1 MTYMPNT
8 IFSCQTTL
16 KKDKF
21 LELGLK
27 NANLATLALSCHTR
41 NRFMLTNLACPIG
54 RLRGGMGIY
63 YGTEITPQT
72 NWESWHRRLKRCF

>member
-16 KKDKF
+16 KKATF

-27 NANLATLALSCHTR
+27 NTNLATLVPL
-41 NRFMLTNLACPIG
+41 
-54 RLRGGMGIY
+54 
-63 YGTEITPQT
+63 GTCY
-72 NWESWHRRLKRCF
+72 ESLEAKECSTESVDSWRRETFG